1 MQEKK
6 KRLIYLIHRNAIN
19 PENNLPHPPQRI
31 ESALEEAKARIDEY
45 KTAEEQ
51 VEGIVD
57 KIRGILPLR
66 YETREVSVKIPA
78 NFAGRS
84 FGTIKQYGKVLKDEW
99 QQDGSLVVNIEIP
112 AGIQVELEDKMNEI
126 TKGGVE
132 ITIVKSK

>member
-1 MQEKK
+1 
-6 KRLIYLIHRNAIN
+6 
-19 PENNLPHPPQRI
+19 
-31 ESALEEAKARIDEY
+31 
-45 KTAEEQ
+45 
-51 VEGIVD
+51 
-57 KIRGILPLR
+57 LR

-84 FGTIKQYGKVLKDEW
+84 FGIIKQYGKVLKDEW